1 MVILSLLSSVAMMA
15 MRVSDAVTGATGPV
29 RVAYEIGL
37 NVPEFER
44 GACLAHPASV
54 PNSPV
59 ELRDQFYKTT
69 RLENH

>member
-44 GACLAHPASV
+44 GACLA
-54 PNSPV
+54 
-59 ELRDQFYKTT
+59 
-69 RLENH
+69 